1 MNIIKIADI
10 SNITGVDFMASDQES
25 MRILFLLPDFPY
37 PPSTGGRLKVF
48 NELVYLSERH
58 QCDILCF
65 GNPEN
70 IQKRGF
76 AAALP
81 KVRVVGLIPLPSSM
95 SKLVGMVWNLIR
107 GLPPSLAAFSG
118 KSYALAVKNCLLV
131 GNYDVVHYD
140 IVNMAQY
147 QPLGAK
153 LPSVHSPND
162 ATSLVYLRVV
172 EHMAWSLTKLRLLIS
187 TILLRRFERRMY
199 PSFSKVHV
207 VSTADAEYLK
217 RLDSMIDVSTIPIT
231 IDGGFLVK
239 VQAVDHE
246 NNIPDYKPKIICTGN
261 LGNMAIAQG
270 VEEFLQN
277 AFPFIVQKIPAVQL
291 IVLGQNINPSLRQ
304 KIAENANVKFCTW
317 VDDYRSFLTEADVVL
332 VPDCAGPPGAKT
344 RAVQAMGLGLP
355 VVGTVS
361 AFDGI
366 PLTDGEHALVYRS
379 MHECA
384 ESILKLL
391 NNRKMREMLGE
402 SAHRLATGEF
412 ALSAVGPKYESL
424 YRDAITKHKSL
435 LYNADKA

>member
-1 MNIIKIADI
+1 MNRNGLYIQQLLELTSMI
-10 SNITGVDFMASDQES
+10 SDQES

-65 GNPEN
+65 GNPDN
-70 IQKRGF
+70 IQKSGL

-81 KVRVVGLIPLPSSM
+81 RVRVVGLIPVPSGM
-95 SKLVGMVWNLIR
+95 PKLVGMVWNLIR

-118 KSYALAVKNCLLV
+118 QNYALAVKDCLSA

-147 QPLGAK
+147 LPLGAK

-162 ATSLVYLRVV
+162 ATSLVYSRVA
-172 EHMAWSLTKLRLLIS
+172 EHMAWSLAKLRLLIS
-187 TILLRRFERRMY
+187 AIFLRRFERRMY
-199 PSFSKVHV
+199 PLFSKVHV

-217 RLDSMIDVSTIPIT
+217 RLDSTIDISTIPIT

-239 VQAVDHE
+239 VQTVGQE
-246 NNIPDYKPKIICTGN
+246 NNIPDYRPKIICTGN
-261 LGNMAIAQG
+261 LGNPAIAQG
-270 VEEFLQN
+270 VEEFLQD
-277 AFPFIVQKIPAVQL
+277 AFPFIVQKMPTVQF
-291 IVLGQNINPSLRQ
+291 IVLGQNINPALQQ
-304 KIAENANVKFCTW
+304 KIAEYANVKFCTW
-317 VDDYRSFLTEADVVL
+317 VDDYRNFLAEADVVL

-355 VVGTVS
+355 VVGTES

-391 NNRKMREMLGE
+391 NNRKMREKMGE
-402 SAHRLATGEF
+402 SAHRLATDVF

-424 YRDAITKHKSL
+424 YIDAITKHKSL